1 MTYNQVVSDY
11 FVLFC
16 FVLLTIITIIRGV
29 DGGVGVDGGGGGRGS
44 KLKLY
49 LLTIVD
55 LRRLE

>member
-1 MTYNQVVSDY
+1 MII
-11 FVLFC
+11 LFC